1 MLFANNVRHNIAG
14 IILQKSSLHCH
25 INIDSG
31 CRSASMTE
39 QLFDDFYVNSLLNEE
54 ATAGVAEG
62 VRGYLWVVYA
72 YHPQLLLDNV

>member
-1 MLFANNVRHNIAG
+1 
-14 IILQKSSLHCH
+14 
-25 INIDSG
+25 
-31 CRSASMTE
+31 MTE

-62 VRGYLWVVYA
+62 VRCYLWVVYA